1 MTPATILYPQGK
13 DVEPWNRVGVH
24 SFDVDPY
31 SDGAD
36 LFYYDPYSD
45 GADLFYYL
53 QLEIEQV
60 LGGNLRYVLRRFM

>member
-1 MTPATILYPQGK
+1 MTPAATLLHPQGN
-13 DVEPWNRVGVH
+13 DVEPWNRVGVR
-24 SFDVDPY
+24 SFDV
-31 SDGAD
+31 
-36 LFYYDPYSD
+36 DPYSD